1 MKLTIEG
8 HISSTIISVNGKP
21 LSPRASPAVWN
32 HSPDGFNWGYGGSGP
47 ARLALAILLEA
58 GLRRE
63 EALRLHQ
70 DFKWDFVARW
80 PSADFHVEVDL
91 QQWLDHKC
99 LTRDPGAEA
108 LIFSLALH
116 LSPV

>member
-8 HISSTIISVNGKP
+8 QINSRIISVNGKP

-63 EALRLHQ
+63 EAPAFTRISSGILWHAGCPRI
-70 DFKWDFVARW
+70 FMSKWICSNGW
-80 PSADFHVEVDL
+80 ITSA
-91 QQWLDHKC
+91 
-99 LTRDPGAEA
+99 
-108 LIFSLALH
+108 
-116 LSPV
+116 

>member
-8 HISSTIISVNGKP
+8 DFASRGISVNGKP
-21 LSPRASPAVWN
+21 LSPRASQAVWN

-47 ARLALAILLEA
+47 AQLALAILLEA

-63 EALRLHQ
+63 EAVRLHQ

-80 PSADFHVEVDL
+80 PSTDLRVEVDL
-91 QQWLDHKC
+91 QRWLDQKC
-99 LTRDPGAEA
+99 LARDPGMD
-108 LIFSLALH
+108 L
-116 LSPV
+116 